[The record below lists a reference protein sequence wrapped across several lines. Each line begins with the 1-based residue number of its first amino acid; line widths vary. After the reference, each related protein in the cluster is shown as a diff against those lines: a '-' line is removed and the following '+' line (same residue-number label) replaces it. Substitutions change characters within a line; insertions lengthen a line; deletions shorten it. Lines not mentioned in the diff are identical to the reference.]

1 MGDVTTVVLAAVA
14 HLSALGVA
22 LLAGYATY
30 GREPRPVSEMPV
42 RNQPPDD
49 LSPGE
54 VTALETQ
61 NERADRAWTATVV
74 DLVSRGVIIGGPVAE
89 IAGDGTSETGYG
101 VVRIND
107 GRNLLE
113 HEEAVRSLYAR
124 VANGGPVAR
133 VDLRT
138 AIRHMPQ
145 GGSREVQLFMD
156 ALRRRLTARAYAIVD
171 ARTFGWGVVSVLT
184 VAAAMTLL
192 VLATINAVAGERLV
206 LVGAGIGVG
215 ATTGAILAATLARRP
230 DLWVSRSDAGSRALG
245 RWDAYRRYLEGSLG
259 DWTTDPIGVSRGDR
273 TTAYA
278 IALGLMPVA
287 EQAWSI
293 ALPRPLSDIA
303 VEPVTPSQSLHQRL
317 GAS

>member
-1 MGDVTTVVLAAVA
+1 MEQSTIVILAALA
-14 HLSALGVA
+14 HLVAIAVA

-30 GREPRPVSEMPV
+30 GREPRPVGEMPV

-54 VTALETQ
+54 VAALETQ
-61 NERADRAWTATVV
+61 IDRADRAWTATVV

-113 HEEAVRSLYAR
+113 HEEAVRSLYAKA
-124 VANGGPVAR
+124 ANEGAVAR

-138 AIRHMPQ
+138 AFRHAPQ
-145 GGSREVQLFMD
+145 SGDREVAVFIE

-171 ARTFGWGVVSVLT
+171 ARTFGWGVVATLT

-192 VLATINAVAGERLV
+192 VLGTINAVDGDRLV
-206 LVGAGIGVG
+206 AVGLGI
-215 ATTGAILAATLARRP
+215 AAGAIAGGVLAGTLARRP
-230 DLWVSRSDAGSRALG
+230 RLWVSRSDAGSRALG

-278 IALGLMPVA
+278 IALGLMSTA
-287 EQAWSI
+287 EEAWSV
-293 ALPRPLSDIA
+293 ALPRQLSA
-303 VEPVTPSQSLHQRL
+303 LVEESVTPSESLHQRL
-317 GAS
+317 GAT

>member
-1 MGDVTTVVLAAVA
+1 MGDMTTVVFAAAAHFVA
-14 HLSALGVA
+14 IAIALF
-22 LLAGYATY
+22 AGYATY
-30 GREPRPVSEMPV
+30 GREPRPVGEMPV

-54 VTALETQ
+54 VAALETQ
-61 NERADRAWTATVV
+61 NARVDRAWTATVV

-101 VVRIND
+101 IVRIND

-124 VANGGPVAR
+124 VASGGPVAR

-138 AIRHMPQ
+138 AIRHAPH
-145 GGSREVQLFMD
+145 GGAREVQGFED
-156 ALRRRLTARAYAIVD
+156 ALQRRLTARAYAIVD
-171 ARTFGWGVVSVLT
+171 ARTFGWGAVSVLT
-184 VAAAMTLL
+184 VASAMTLL
-192 VLATINAVAGERLV
+192 VLGTINAVAGDRLV
-206 LVGAGIGVG
+206 LVGTGIVAGGVAG
-215 ATTGAILAATLARRP
+215 GVLAAMLARRP
-230 DLWVSRSDAGSRALG
+230 RLWVSRSDAGSRALG

-259 DWTTDPIGVSRGDR
+259 DWTRDPVGVSRGDR

-287 EQAWSI
+287 EEAWAI
-293 ALPRPLSDIA
+293 ALPRQLGDRAPDVA
-303 VEPVTPSQSLHQRL
+303 VPSQTLHQRL
-317 GAS
+317 GAT